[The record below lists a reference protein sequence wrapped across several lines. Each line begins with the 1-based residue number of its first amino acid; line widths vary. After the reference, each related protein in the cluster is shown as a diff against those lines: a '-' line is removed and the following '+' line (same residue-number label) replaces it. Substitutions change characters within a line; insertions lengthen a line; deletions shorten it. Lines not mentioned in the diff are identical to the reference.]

1 MSAFVTAVSADAEH
15 RFSKQPRDEILLVA
29 GLGVDSD
36 AHCGVTVKHRSRVRA
51 DPTKP
56 NLRQVHLIHAE
67 LLDDVAT
74 RGFTVSPG
82 ALGENITTRGV
93 PLLGLPRG
101 TLLRLGETA
110 VVRVTGL
117 RNPCTQIDDFQPGL
131 RAEMLDRTDRGEI
144 IRRSGVMSVV
154 LTGGVVRPDD
164 PITVEL
170 PAEPHLPLEKV

>member
-1 MSAFVTAVSADAEH
+1 MTAVSADARH

-29 GLGVDSD
+29 GLGVDGD
-36 AHCGVTVKHRSRVRA
+36 AHSGVTVKHRSRVRA

-67 LLDDVAT
+67 LLDDIAT

-93 PLLGLPRG
+93 PLLALPRG

-131 RAEMLDRTDRGEI
+131 RAEMLDRTDQGEI
-144 IRRSGVMSVV
+144 IRKSGVMSVV

-170 PAEPHLPLEKV
+170 PTEPHLPLEKV